1 MDKKLLIKI
10 FLFFLIFISVLAIL
24 FIIKNRKNEE
34 KKNEIINESVSKI
47 NNESTNIIVDNNK
60 NDVEEKIMDTIQIKV
75 NNNVLNVKL
84 EDNSSSKALVEKLK
98 DGDVVVNA
106 QDYGNFEKVGS
117 LGFSLPT
124 NDENI
129 TTQAGDLIL
138 YQGNQIT
145 LYYDTNS
152 WMFTKLGRVQGV
164 SDDELK
170 QILGNG
176 NVTLIFTLG
185 N

>member
-24 FIIKNRKNEE
+24 FIIKNRKNED